1 MGGKHLGASRVPR
14 TTSEVM
20 LLLLGDAQG
29 TGVGGEGE
37 AEVNRA
43 VMTVVL
49 RPCLPPGPDLHNV
62 LQRESFPAER
72 KSRSV
77 LETHCKAWRCPGRGP
92 RPLCS
97 AALGTQAADPARP
110 TCQAPT
116 LSAEP
121 PSSPRQSARQGGVR
135 GKSSQPFSAP
145 GAGMGGVYK
154 HWGNPVSRPG
164 VSGPGDWG
172 STGLTLALLLSLGP
186 SPPHL
191 DSGSIKLEEDR
202 LLDSWRP

>member
-29 TGVGGEGE
+29 TGVGDEGE

-72 KSRSV
+72 KSSQEMEQHGASLPCV
-77 LETHCKAWRCPGRGP
+77 KLAQTEEQLPCWDGTFIPQSITVSPSPRC
-92 RPLCS
+92 L
-97 AALGTQAADPARP
+97 
-110 TCQAPT
+110 
-116 LSAEP
+116 
-121 PSSPRQSARQGGVR
+121 PSSPLS
-135 GKSSQPFSAP
+135 
-145 GAGMGGVYK
+145 
-154 HWGNPVSRPG
+154 
-164 VSGPGDWG
+164 
-172 STGLTLALLLSLGP
+172 SLGRLP
-186 SPPHL
+186 GRARLRSWHL
-191 DSGSIKLEEDR
+191 TSNGPNSFFLEGASTQD
-202 LLDSWRP
+202 